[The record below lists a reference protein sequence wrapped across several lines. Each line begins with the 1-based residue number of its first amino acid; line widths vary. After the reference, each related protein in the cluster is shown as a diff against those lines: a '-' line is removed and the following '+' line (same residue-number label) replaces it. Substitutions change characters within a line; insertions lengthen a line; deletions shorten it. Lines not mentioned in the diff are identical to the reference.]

1 MAYYYKI
8 GEDGNKNVSSPEGI
22 QIYEENSSACS
33 SPCIK
38 YDFSKHV
45 LIELLDNVTPEAKLW
60 TKLGL
65 SRNKNIVHKRMIVDP
80 HRVNCRRA
88 IVVCDTAERAKELA
102 QKLSQVKVLKRTI
115 CAVVIQTLLSD
126 VCLFEKQIKQYGDK
140 RSQHQFVY
148 VTDLT
153 RCHEPSG
160 LAQYLREKFS
170 PFGTILSI
178 FVSEDKDGYAY
189 PEGVIKFAHL
199 SEAFAAEL
207 AYDQCAVA
215 MERLSVTTHH
225 NILLSQCDL
234 RARLREAHSRQSLE
248 FNSSV
253 ASESHVP
260 FNESNLSRSTVV
272 SSDSAKINDSINN
285 DMRGADENSSFVE
298 NDTEFP
304 SDSAEIADALKNT
317 CESNFV
323 NCLESIAECS
333 DASKRASD
341 DSAPF
346 TETESYSIDKSACNV
361 SSISSKSCTNKAL
374 TSRILGWI
382 TDLPNNNISAQM
394 DITSNEN
401 NCTSENSVANNQSDQ
416 DDKSNHLLSTVIS
429 EDITSNASSY
439 VTCKNVTS
447 SFASDPSSGD
457 VNHINDETLQLDKT
471 SSRESI
477 CNEEKSDT
485 NIEHLSTVLLT
496 ESTPKKEI
504 ENFSCTSLKRKPLSD
519 FTQKLSL
526 KGRKRNYS
534 QSSSCLDGE
543 TTVKLPSISENVS
556 CSVLLDSLPE
566 LNEFARN
573 LTPKKSPVVFL
584 EKLSASEIEEAMTK
598 TDYEIPANT
607 KKVSRLSQHELKNIM
622 PDSSD
627 RISLSSMSV
636 KSLPVRRSS
645 RLVSYGSEK
654 LSSSLNASPLKND
667 AAEKASINF
676 CDKKDDSNGI
686 HDSPL
691 RAWLKKELIV
701 STNNQVTKC
710 QESTKSI
717 VCATANK
724 DVLISVGCSH
734 MTCDF
739 CYPDSMK
746 LLLGFH

>member
-1 MAYYYKI
+1 MENGAITVQKVAFSYFSPGI
-8 GEDGNKNVSSPEGI
+8 GEDGNESVSPSEEI
-22 QIYEENSSACS
+22 QIFEENFSVCS

-38 YDFSKHV
+38 YDFSNHV

-88 IVVCDTAERAKELA
+88 IVVCDTAERAKDLA
-102 QKLSQVKVLKRTI
+102 EKLSQVKVMKRTI

-160 LAQYLREKFS
+160 LVQYLREKFS

-189 PEGVIKFAHL
+189 PEAVIKFAFL

-234 RARLREAHSRQSLE
+234 RARLREAHSRQSRE
-248 FNSSV
+248 FNSNL
-253 ASESHVP
+253 ASESHLP
-260 FNESNLSRSTVV
+260 FNESNLSGSTVV

-285 DMRGADENSSFVE
+285 DIQGADENSSFRK
-298 NDTEFP
+298 NDAEFP
-304 SDSAEIADALKNT
+304 SDSAEIADVLKNT

-323 NCLESIAECS
+323 NCLESIAGCS
-333 DASKRASD
+333 EASKRASD

-346 TETESYSIDKSACNV
+346 TESESYSIDKSAFNA
-361 SSISSKSCTNKAL
+361 SSISSKSGTNKAL

-382 TDLPNNNISAQM
+382 TDLPNDNFPAQM

-401 NCTSENSVANNQSDQ
+401 NYTSENSFCNNQSNQKDNNQ
-416 DDKSNHLLSTVIS
+416 LLSTVIS
-429 EDITSNASSY
+429 EDVTSNTSSY
-439 VTCKNVTS
+439 GTCKNVTS
-447 SFASDPSSGD
+447 SLASDPSSGD
-457 VNHINDETLQLDKT
+457 PSHINEETLQLNKT

-477 CNEEKSDT
+477 CDEQKSDT
-485 NIEHLSTVLLT
+485 NIEHGSTVLLT
-496 ESTPKKEI
+496 ECTPKNEI
-504 ENFSCTSLKRKPLSD
+504 ENFPGTSLKRKPLSD

-534 QSSSCLDGE
+534 QSSSYLDYE
-543 TTVKLPSISENVS
+543 TTVKLPSISEDVS

-566 LNEFARN
+566 LDEFARN
-573 LTPKKSPVVFL
+573 YSPKKSPVVFL
-584 EKLSASEIEEAMTK
+584 EKLSASEVEEATTK
-598 TDYEIPANT
+598 TVYKIPSST
-607 KKVSRLSQHELKNIM
+607 KKVSILSQHELKSM
-622 PDSSD
+622 PDPSD
-627 RISLSSMSV
+627 RISSGSLSV
-636 KSLPVRRSS
+636 KSLPIRRSS
-645 RLVSYGSEK
+645 RLVSNGSEK
-654 LSSSLNASPLKND
+654 LSSSLNESPLKND
-667 AAEKASINF
+667 AAEKAPINF
-676 CDKKDDSNGI
+676 CDKKDVSNGI
-686 HDSPL
+686 YDSPL

-724 DVLISVGCSH
+724 DVLISDR
-734 MTCDF
+734 T
-739 CYPDSMK
+739 
-746 LLLGFH
+746 